1 MCGIVPECGHPNW
14 NCVLRRCSFCSAYPI
29 HALEEEE
36 LSIRFHH
43 VNVTRCSIHGILERQ
58 AKKCLE
64 CEQAVEGTKEG
75 KVRTR
80 KHLTL
85 LTRSINEFMKNYYLV
100 ALERYAY
107 HLPHVRILSKNSCGT
122 MRLNWFNETPGALKT
137 TRDYAERMS
146 AAFNFEAQHE
156 HFGNDRDL
164 LVEGRD
170 LLSYTAESLEAFDES
185 SNKSDLRT
193 IHEFHSH
200 FSDNS
205 KQYAATTH
213 AHMSVLFDLLKRLG
227 RIRGLRT
234 LRYYLTT
241 QIVVQSST
249 SAEQLCSY

>member
-137 TRDYAERMS
+137 TRAYTERMS
-146 AAFNFEAQHE
+146 AAFNFEAQDE

-241 QIVVQSST
+241 QMVVQSST